1 IGRSNVKRI
10 NFVGIP
16 PWRKQSRDYHDRIA
30 MVAKRMHGPGCTLPF
45 PLLWNRDFTSTANL
59 VTQSR
64 RLIRSKTKWRRSGV
78 YGSNPS
84 VVSSLRVQSRREYE
98 PRRVGEEEETFLGS
112 KTVYLRPRSRPSGI
126 YNVFLFVALSQSFS
140 QFSLINAQRTT
151 RNPIGHQTRSRK
163 SPWLIQKWPT
173 VTKSRR

>member
-1 IGRSNVKRI
+1 MLDEWAATMKVDKGRGQIGRSNVKRI

-59 VTQSR
+59 VTQS
-64 RLIRSKTKWRRSGV
+64 
-78 YGSNPS
+78 P
-84 VVSSLRVQSRREYE
+84 
-98 PRRVGEEEETFLGS
+98 
-112 KTVYLRPRSRPSGI
+112 
-126 YNVFLFVALSQSFS
+126 LSQSFS

>member
-1 IGRSNVKRI
+1 MEFEMDGGRRRGGGEIAIRSRRVENRVGEKRRGLEEGEELASFKGRRKHDVALGSGSHEIGRSNVKRI

-30 MVAKRMHGPGCTLPF
+30 MVAKRMHGPGCILPF

-64 RLIRSKTKWRRSGV
+64 K
-78 YGSNPS
+78 S
-84 VVSSLRVQSRREYE
+84 VTRFSLC
-98 PRRVGEEEETFLGS
+98 
-112 KTVYLRPRSRPSGI
+112 
-126 YNVFLFVALSQSFS
+126 NVLSQSFS
-140 QFSLINAQRTT
+140 QFSLINAQRTI

-173 VTKSRR
+173 VTNSRR